1 LNYSWSCNEGEDHS
15 YGPGVM
21 PRTLLS
27 LFLHMFIMILQAL
40 CPTALNFLQNDFYLR
55 RQFRQFGRQIFRH
68 GDQPLRLRSGFDT
81 LTNDLHG

>member
-1 LNYSWSCNEGEDHS
+1 
-15 YGPGVM
+15 M

-55 RQFRQFGRQIFRH
+55 RQFRQFGRQIFRMVTN
-68 GDQPLRLRSGFDT
+68 RSG
-81 LTNDLHG
+81 